1 MEEQKAGRTAWLII
15 GASGHGR
22 SLAAVIRGRGDTVAA
37 VSDVSFGDSSPEELA
52 ALRENAPFLTG
63 HGAGVRY
70 FTDDGA
76 ALAFAVDQSLSI
88 AIGIGENAVRA
99 RVASSILA
107 EPRFATLLQ
116 PLIAAT
122 ASVDA
127 TATLGR
133 LSQICEHAHV
143 GPLARIGDAAVVNT
157 GAIVEHEVEVGAGS
171 HIAPAAVLLGAASVG
186 QQVFVGSGARLL
198 PGVSVGDGA
207 LLGAGAV
214 ANRPLAGMTTYV
226 GVPAKPSKSTKGLS
240 VDV

>member
-37 VSDVSFGDSSPEELA
+37 VSDVSFGDSTPEELA
-52 ALRENAPFLTG
+52 GLRENSPFLTR
-63 HGAGVRY
+63 HGPDVHY

-88 AIGIGENAVRA
+88 TIGIGENAIRA
-99 RVASSILA
+99 RVSSAILA
-107 EPRFATLLQ
+107 EPRYEGLLR
-116 PLIAAT
+116 PLIAST

-127 TATLGR
+127 TASLGR

-143 GPLARIGDAAVVNT
+143 GPLARIGDAAVINT
-157 GAIVEHEVEVGAGS
+157 GAIVEHEAEVGAGS
-171 HIAPAAVLLGAASVG
+171 HMAPGAVLLGAATVG
-186 QQVFVGSGARLL
+186 QQVFVGSGARIL

-214 ANRPLAGMTTYV
+214 ATRPLAGMTTYV
-226 GVPAKPSKSTKGLS
+226 GVPAKPLKSTKGLS
-240 VDV
+240 VDA